1 MSSTTAAKAVPT
13 PNAPKPTS
21 STTQRQPMES
31 VAKAEPAFEQI
42 RQRAYEIY
50 LARGD
55 QPGGELE
62 DWYQAERDLCGKRV

>member
-1 MSSTTAAKAVPT
+1 
-13 PNAPKPTS
+13 
-21 STTQRQPMES
+21 MES